1 MGMVGFTVALMV
13 IGVIISPCVHGNE
26 FSDHKEIEVER
37 LLKRL
42 NKHALISIKSE
53 DGDIIDCVPI
63 HNQPAF
69 DHPLLR
75 NHTIQMRPSFI
86 PESTSTYTKKKIKAT
101 QAWHKNGRCPKN
113 TVPIRRIKKED
124 ILRSKSIESFGRK
137 TNPSIPEDNT
147 YDPSRGHEYAVMN
160 SMQGTYFG
168 TKCTVNMW
176 KPEVQVPDEFSLAQT
191 WLVSGVGTT
200 RNTIEAGLQVF
211 PRIYGDNNLRL
222 FVYWTADGYQSTGCY
237 NNACPGFVQRSNRL
251 TVGVAFTT
259 VSQYDGDQYELSILI
274 WKSPDGDI
282 IDCVWIYDQ
291 PAFDHPLFK
300 NHTIQRRPRSN
311 SIRDK
316 TGGNKTY
323 IIHQLWRTKGECPE
337 NTIPIRRTTRD
348 DLIRSG
354 SIKNYGRKSPPPTIY
369 HTEGAQTEEVHEH
382 TCVYVDYGQFHG
394 SKSRISIWKPNVLR
408 TREFSLAQ
416 TWVVNGDWDTGL
428 NTLESGWQILHA
440 LYGDKNP
447 RLFAYWTGD
456 TYRETGCYNLDCPG
470 FVQVSRHISLG
481 AALNTFST
489 YNGEQY
495 DFLLTIEKDQE
506 TGLWW
511 LKFETYL
518 IGYWPSFI
526 VPKLA
531 ASARKIAWGGEIVY
545 YTSGRGTH
553 TLTQMGSGHFA
564 EKGFRKAAYFNS
576 LEYID
581 TSNYPITP
589 SPQNLEATVTRPECY
604 NLQVGSSQ
612 RWGTYFFYGGPGRN
626 PHCP

>member
-1 MGMVGFTVALMV
+1 MMFNQTMVFLILGM
-13 IGVIISPCVHGNE
+13 IIPIVVETFQGKRKL
-26 FSDHKEIEVER
+26 SDLHEQEIKLR
-37 LLKRL
+37 LKQL
-42 NKHALISIKSE
+42 NKPAIKS
-53 DGDIIDCVPI
+53 I
-63 HNQPAF
+63 H
-69 DHPLLR
+69 
-75 NHTIQMRPSFI
+75 
-86 PESTSTYTKKKIKAT
+86 
-101 QAWHKNGRCPKN
+101 
-113 TVPIRRIKKED
+113 
-124 ILRSKSIESFGRK
+124 
-137 TNPSIPEDNT
+137 
-147 YDPSRGHEYAVMN
+147 
-160 SMQGTYFG
+160 
-168 TKCTVNMW
+168 
-176 KPEVQVPDEFSLAQT
+176 
-191 WLVSGVGTT
+191 
-200 RNTIEAGLQVF
+200 
-211 PRIYGDNNLRL
+211 
-222 FVYWTADGYQSTGCY
+222 
-237 NNACPGFVQRSNRL
+237 
-251 TVGVAFTT
+251 
-259 VSQYDGDQYELSILI
+259 
-274 WKSPDGDI
+274 SPDGDI

-300 NHTIQRRPRSN
+300 NHTIQMRPKSN

-369 HTEGAQTEEVHEH
+369 HTDGVQTEEVHEH

-456 TYRETGCYNLDCPG
+456 TYQETGCYNLDCPG

-481 AALNTFST
+481 ASLNAFST

-531 ASARKIAWGGEIVY
+531 VSARKIVWGGEIVY
-545 YTSGRGTH
+545 YTRGQGTH
-553 TLTQMGSGHFA
+553 TLPQMGSGHFA

-589 SPQNLEATVTRPECY
+589 SPQHLEATVTRPECY
-604 NLQVGSSQ
+604 NLMVGSSQ

-626 PHCP
+626 PQCP

>member
-1 MGMVGFTVALMV
+1 MAGYTVALMM
-13 IGVIISPCVHGNE
+13 IGVIISPCLYGKE
-26 FSDHKEIEVER
+26 FSDHQEIKVQR

-42 NKHALISIKSE
+42 NKQALISIMSE
-53 DGDIIDCVPI
+53 DGDIIDCVPV
-63 HNQPAF
+63 HSQPAF
-69 DHPLLR
+69 DHPLLK

-86 PESTSTYTKKKIKAT
+86 PESTSTYTKKKINAT
-101 QAWHKNGRCPKN
+101 QAWTKNGRCPKD

-124 ILRSKSIESFGRK
+124 ILRSKSIESFGKK
-137 TNPSIPEDNT
+137 TMTPGILLYGSSSVLEDDPSI
-147 YDPSRGHEYAVMN
+147 G
-160 SMQGTYFG
+160 
-168 TKCTVNMW
+168 
-176 KPEVQVPDEFSLAQT
+176 
-191 WLVSGVGTT
+191 
-200 RNTIEAGLQVF
+200 
-211 PRIYGDNNLRL
+211 
-222 FVYWTADGYQSTGCY
+222 
-237 NNACPGFVQRSNRL
+237 
-251 TVGVAFTT
+251 
-259 VSQYDGDQYELSILI
+259 
-274 WKSPDGDI
+274 
-282 IDCVWIYDQ
+282 
-291 PAFDHPLFK
+291 
-300 NHTIQRRPRSN
+300 
-311 SIRDK
+311 
-316 TGGNKTY
+316 
-323 IIHQLWRTKGECPE
+323 
-337 NTIPIRRTTRD
+337 
-348 DLIRSG
+348 
-354 SIKNYGRKSPPPTIY
+354 
-369 HTEGAQTEEVHEH
+369 HEH

-470 FVQVSRHISLG
+470 FVQVSRHISFG

>member
-1 MGMVGFTVALMV
+1 MMLNKIMFFLILGMVIPIVVGTFP
-13 IGVIISPCVHGNE
+13 GKSKP
-26 FSDHKEIEVER
+26 SDLHEQEIELR
-37 LLKRL
+37 LKQL
-42 NKHALISIKSE
+42 NKPAIKS
-53 DGDIIDCVPI
+53 I
-63 HNQPAF
+63 H
-69 DHPLLR
+69 
-75 NHTIQMRPSFI
+75 
-86 PESTSTYTKKKIKAT
+86 
-101 QAWHKNGRCPKN
+101 
-113 TVPIRRIKKED
+113 
-124 ILRSKSIESFGRK
+124 
-137 TNPSIPEDNT
+137 
-147 YDPSRGHEYAVMN
+147 
-160 SMQGTYFG
+160 
-168 TKCTVNMW
+168 
-176 KPEVQVPDEFSLAQT
+176 
-191 WLVSGVGTT
+191 
-200 RNTIEAGLQVF
+200 
-211 PRIYGDNNLRL
+211 
-222 FVYWTADGYQSTGCY
+222 
-237 NNACPGFVQRSNRL
+237 
-251 TVGVAFTT
+251 
-259 VSQYDGDQYELSILI
+259 
-274 WKSPDGDI
+274 SPDGDI